1 MNAYACAVALGR
13 EPVPAY
19 ILLMAEIV
27 NLRQARKAK
36 ARAKA
41 EDAAAANRASFGRT
55 KAEKKLTKVE
65 REAAERKL
73 DGHKRDD
80 T

>member
-1 MNAYACAVALGR
+1 MIAYVCAVALGR

-19 ILLMAEIV
+19 ILCMAEIV
-27 NLRQARKAK
+27 NLRRARKTK
-36 ARAKA
+36 ARATA
-41 EDAAAANRASFGRT
+41 ADEAAAKRAAFGRT
-55 KAEKKLTKVE
+55 KAERNLTKAE
-65 REAAERKL
+65 KEAAERKL